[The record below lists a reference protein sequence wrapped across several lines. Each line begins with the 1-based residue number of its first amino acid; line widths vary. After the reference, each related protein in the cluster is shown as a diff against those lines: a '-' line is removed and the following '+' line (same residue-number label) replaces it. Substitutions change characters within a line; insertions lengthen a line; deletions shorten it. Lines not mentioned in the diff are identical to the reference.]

1 LCWETL
7 AKLRNEK
14 CKRSEE
20 EIALALEGTWR
31 PEHLFALKQAYE
43 LYHKKSTIRDKANNQ

>member
-1 LCWETL
+1 LCWKTL